1 MPETTPRRPA
11 SGCGSSSSGCH
22 RPVSR
27 SAIVSLLKRE
37 KMGVTRQTVHK
48 WNNEDAAVGLVEK
61 SGFANWKWRGG
72 L

>member
-1 MPETTPRRPA
+1 M
-11 SGCGSSSSGCH
+11 
-22 RPVSR
+22 SR